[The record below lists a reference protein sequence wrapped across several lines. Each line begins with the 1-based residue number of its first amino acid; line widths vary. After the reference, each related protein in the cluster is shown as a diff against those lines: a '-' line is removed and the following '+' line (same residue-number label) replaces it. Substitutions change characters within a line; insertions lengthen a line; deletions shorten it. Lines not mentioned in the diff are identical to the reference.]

1 MLARVATF
9 AVDGVD
15 ARRVWVEADIRQGL
29 PAFTVVGLA
38 DKAVRE
44 ARERVRAAMVNSG
57 YEFPLRR
64 ITVNLAPAYL
74 RKVGPAFDL
83 PLAVALLVAS
93 YQLEPDAVEQCAVV
107 GELSL
112 TGEVRPIRGALAVA
126 EGVRRAGLR
135 RIVLPS
141 SRAREAA
148 LVPDIEIVGIASL
161 QELVA
166 TLRGDSEPQAL
177 PDAAPSD
184 TTELEAEL
192 SEVRGHNGLIPG
204 LEVAAAGGHNLFLQG
219 PPGTGKTMIARRLP
233 SILPPLAPDEAI
245 EVTRIQSIAG
255 LRGGAGLVTQRPF
268 RAPHHTISAAGLVGG
283 SHPPQPGEATL
294 AHRGVLFLDELSE
307 FARPSLEALRQPL
320 EDGRVTIVRGQQVMV
335 FPTSFMLVAASNPCP
350 CGLGG
355 NRCQCTQADLLRHR
369 RRLSGPLLDRIDILM
384 RVERPPAEALRQQ
397 IAPSS
402 ATVRERVIAARERQL
417 HRLAGCPEVCNAQLT
432 SRQIRE
438 VGRVT
443 QSALRLLGELYDR
456 HTLSARGHTRILRVA
471 RTVADL
477 DEADDVGT
485 EHVSIATS
493 LRFDDSHQLAEA
505 A

>member
-83 PLAVALLVAS
+83 PLAVSLLVAS
-93 YQLEPDAVEQCAVV
+93 YQLEPEKVEGCAIV

-112 TGEVRPIRGALAVA
+112 TGEVRAIRGALAVA
-126 EGVRRAGLR
+126 EGVRRAGLQ

-148 LVPDIEIVGIASL
+148 LVPDIEVVGVGSL

-166 TLRGDSEPQAL
+166 TLRGDAEPQAV
-177 PDAAPSD
+177 PDQPADPD
-184 TTELEAEL
+184 EPEAEL
-192 SEVRGHNGLIPG
+192 ADVRGHNGLIPG

-233 SILPPLAPDEAI
+233 SILPPLAPEEAI

-255 LRGGAGLVTQRPF
+255 LRGAAGLVTARPF

-283 SHPPQPGEATL
+283 ANPPQPGEATL

-320 EDGRVTIVRGQQVMV
+320 EDGRVTIVRGQHVMV

-350 CGLGG
+350 CGRGG
-355 NRCQCTQADLLRHR
+355 THCECSQVDLARHR

-384 RVERPPAEALRQQ
+384 RVERPPADALRRQ
-397 IAPSS
+397 IAPASK
-402 ATVRERVIAARERQL
+402 TVRERVIAARERQL
-417 HRLAGCPEVCNAQLT
+417 HRLADHPEVCNAQLT

-438 VGRVT
+438 VGKVT
-443 QSALRLLGELYDR
+443 QTALSLLGELYDR

-477 DEADDVGT
+477 DGADEVGT

>member
-1 MLARVATF
+1 MLARVTTF
-9 AVDGVD
+9 AVTGVD
-15 ARRVWVEADIRQGL
+15 AQRVWVEADIRLGL

-44 ARERVRAAMVNSG
+44 ARERVRSAMVNSG

-93 YQLEPDAVEQCAVV
+93 GQLEAEALDECAVV

-112 TGEVRPIRGALAVA
+112 TGEVRPVRGALAVA
-126 EGVRRAGLR
+126 EGVRHHGLR
-135 RIVLPS
+135 RLVVPR

-148 LVPDIEIVGIASL
+148 LVPDIEVLAIDSL
-161 QELVA
+161 EELMA
-166 TLRGDSEPQAL
+166 TLRGD
-177 PDAAPSD
+177 AAPGG
-184 TTELEAEL
+184 LPAAEPDGAEPAPDL
-192 SEVRGHNGLIPG
+192 AEVRGHNGLIPG

-255 LRGGAGLVTQRPF
+255 LRGSAGLVTARPF
-268 RAPHHTISAAGLVGG
+268 RAPHHTVSAAGLVGG
-283 SHPPQPGEATL
+283 ANPPQPGEATL
-294 AHRGVLFLDELSE
+294 AHHGVLFLDELSE

-320 EDGRVTIVRGQQVMV
+320 EDGHVTIVRGQQVMV
-335 FPTSFMLVAASNPCP
+335 FPTRFMLVAASNPCP

-355 NRCQCTQADLLRHR
+355 ARCQCTPADLSRHR

-384 RVERPPAEALRQQ
+384 RVERPPSEALRKQA
-397 IAPSS
+397 APSS
-402 ATVRERVIAARERQL
+402 AQVRERVVAARERQQR
-417 HRLAGCPEVCNAQLT
+417 RLAGHPETCNAQLT
-432 SRQIRE
+432 SEQLRE
-438 VGRVT
+438 LGHVT
-443 QSALRLLGELYDR
+443 PSALRLVGELYDR
-456 HTLSARGHTRILRVA
+456 YSLSARGHSRILRVA
-471 RTVADL
+471 RTVPDL
-477 DEADDVGT
+477 DESDLVGP
-485 EHVSIATS
+485 EHVSIAAS
-493 LRFDDSHQLAEA
+493 LRLDDSPPLAEA

>member
-1 MLARVATF
+1 
-9 AVDGVD
+9 
-15 ARRVWVEADIRQGL
+15 VEADIRQGL

-93 YQLEPDAVEQCAVV
+93 YQLEPERVEGCAIV

-126 EGVRRAGLR
+126 EGVRRHQLA
-135 RIVLPS
+135 RIVLPR

-148 LVPDIEIVGIASL
+148 LVPGVEVVGIDSL
-161 QELVA
+161 QDMVA
-166 TLRGDSEPQAL
+166 TLRGDTEPHAL
-177 PDAAPSD
+177 PAEPVGTA
-184 TTELEAEL
+184 EAVAEL
-192 SEVRGHNGLIPG
+192 ADVRGHNGLIPG

-233 SILPPLAPDEAI
+233 SILPPLAPEEAI

-255 LRGGAGLVTQRPF
+255 LRGAAGLVTQRPF
-268 RAPHHTISAAGLVGG
+268 RAPHHTVSAAGLVGG
-283 SHPPQPGEATL
+283 ANPPQPGEATL

-320 EDGRVTIVRGQQVMV
+320 EDGSVTIVRGQQVMV

-355 NRCQCTQADLLRHR
+355 TRCQCSQADLTRHR

-384 RVERPPAEALRQQ
+384 RVERPPADALRQQ
-397 IAPSS
+397 IAPTS
-402 ATVRERVIAARERQL
+402 AEVRERVIVARERQL
-417 HRLAGCPEVCNAQLT
+417 HRLADHPEVCNAQLT
-432 SRQIRE
+432 SQQIR
-438 VGRVT
+438 VIGCIT
-443 QSALRLLGELYDR
+443 QSALRLLAELYDR
-456 HTLSARGHTRILRVA
+456 YNLSARGHTRILRVA

-477 DEADDVGT
+477 DGSEMVED
-485 EHVSIATS
+485 EHVSIASS
-493 LRFDDSHQLAEA
+493 LRLDDTHQLAEA

>member
-1 MLARVATF
+1 MLARVTTF

-15 ARRVWVEADIRQGL
+15 ARRVWVEADIRLGL

-44 ARERVRAAMVNSG
+44 ARERVRSAMQNSG

-83 PLAVALLVAS
+83 PLAAALLVAS
-93 YQLEPDAVEQCAVV
+93 GQLEQEAIDSCAVI

-112 TGEVRPIRGALAVA
+112 TGEVRAVRGALAVA
-126 EGVRRAGLR
+126 ESVRRHDLR
-135 RIVLPS
+135 RLVLPR

-148 LVPDIEIVGIASL
+148 LVPDVEIVGVESL

-166 TLRGDSEPQAL
+166 TLRGDAETPGL
-177 PDAAPSD
+177 PA
-184 TTELEAEL
+184 TETVEVAEVHDF
-192 SEVRGHNGLIPG
+192 SEVRGHNGLIAG

-255 LRGGAGLVTQRPF
+255 VHGATGLITERPF

-283 SHPPQPGEATL
+283 SNPPQPGEATL

-320 EDGRVTIVRGQQVMV
+320 EDGSVTIVRGQQVMA
-335 FPTSFMLVAASNPCP
+335 FPTRFMLVAASNPCP
-350 CGLGG
+350 CGHGDA
-355 NRCQCTQADLLRHR
+355 RCRCTQVDLARHR

-384 RVERPPAEALRQQ
+384 RVERPPAEALGKQK
-397 IAPSS
+397 APKS
-402 ATVRERVIAARERQL
+402 AVIRERVMAARERQS
-417 HRLAGCPEVCNAQLT
+417 HRLEGQPETCNAQLT
-432 SRQIRE
+432 SQQIRE
-438 VGRVT
+438 LGQVKG
-443 QSALRLLGELYDR
+443 SAMRLLGELYDL
-456 HTLSARGHTRILRVA
+456 HSLSARGHTRILRVA

-477 DEADDVGT
+477 EGSDVVGP
-485 EHVSIATS
+485 EHIHVAAS
-493 LRFDDSHQLAEA
+493 LRLDDHAPLAEA